1 MSFDSFLFVLKRAVS
16 NIFRNV
22 VLSLASVSILVACLV
37 IFGITLMLSENVS
50 YFIDNLGSETR
61 VVVYLDENLT
71 DEQIAAYG
79 EALAQIDNIVKE
91 DSNGKS
97 GITFESKEQALE
109 NYKSTFT
116 DENSD
121 INDNLDADIF

>member
-50 YFIDNLGSETR
+50 YFIDNLG
-61 VVVYLDENLT
+61 
-71 DEQIAAYG
+71 
-79 EALAQIDNIVKE
+79 EAKPELWSIWTKILPM
-91 DSNGKS
+91 SR
-97 GITFESKEQALE
+97 
-109 NYKSTFT
+109 
-116 DENSD
+116 
-121 INDNLDADIF
+121 

>member
-50 YFIDNLGSETR
+50 YFIDNLGSETQSCGLSGR
-61 VVVYLDENLT
+61 
-71 DEQIAAYG
+71 
-79 EALAQIDNIVKE
+79 
-91 DSNGKS
+91 KS
-97 GITFESKEQALE
+97 
-109 NYKSTFT
+109 YR
-116 DENSD
+116 
-121 INDNLDADIF
+121 

>member
-1 MSFDSFLFVLKRAVS
+1 MLKRAVS
-16 NIFRNV
+16 IYSEM

-37 IFGITLMLSENVS
+37 FRHLRSMLSENVS

-91 DSNGKS
+91 D
-97 GITFESKEQALE
+97 
-109 NYKSTFT
+109 
-116 DENSD
+116 
-121 INDNLDADIF
+121 